1 MKNVLEWLEATSKRL
16 PDKTAVADDQ
26 TSLTFAELRE
36 RAQQLG
42 TWLAARMEPRQAVAL
57 YLERTPETLA
67 AMLGSVYAGGF
78 YAVIDVRHPAA
89 RVQAICT
96 TLQPAVVLTD
106 AAHAEAAAA
115 AFAGSPWEPICV
127 EEIPATEPDR
137 ATLAQRR
144 EQALDIDPLYVN
156 FTSGSTGTPKGVV
169 VCHRSVIDFV
179 PIFVEAMGITED
191 DIHANQAPFD
201 FDVSVKDIYPALCCG
216 STVQIV
222 PRPYFV
228 NPTQLVDYLAEHA
241 CTTLTWAVGAMSF
254 VGVMDAFGY
263 RVPTSVNKVL
273 FSGETMPPKLLRYW
287 MRYLPDATYVNL
299 YGPTEITCNC
309 TYFVIDHPFADD
321 EPIPIGKP
329 FDNESVLLLDEHDQ
343 LVATAD
349 TQGEICVSG
358 TALALGYLGD
368 PERTAAVFVPNPVN
382 GRWSETIYRTGDLGH
397 YGTDGNLVYDGRK
410 DNQIKHLGQRI
421 ELGEI
426 EACALGVD
434 GVEQACVLYDER
446 RKKIRLFYAGLAT
459 TDDVLDHLRALLPS
473 FMVPNTTRQLDA
485 LPLTKNGKIDRSALA
500 NTRRRRNH

>member
-1 MKNVLEWLEATSKRL
+1 MKNVLEWLEATSQRL
-16 PDKTAVADDQ
+16 PDKAAVADDQ

-89 RVQAICT
+89 RVQAICE

-106 AAHAEAAAA
+106 ATHAEAAST
-115 AFAGSPWEPICV
+115 AFAGSPWAPIRI
-127 EEIPATEPDR
+127 EEIPAVEPDH
-137 ATLAQRR
+137 AMLAQRR

-179 PIFVEAMGITED
+179 PVFVEAMGITEK

-228 NPTQLVDYLAEHA
+228 NPTQLVDYLAERA

-254 VGVMDAFGY
+254 VAVMDAFGY
-263 RVPTSVNKVL
+263 RVPATIDKVL
-273 FSGETMPPKLLRYW
+273 FSGEVMPPKLLRYW
-287 MRYLPDATYVNL
+287 MSHLPHASYVNL
-299 YGPTEITCNC
+299 YGPTEVTCNC
-309 TYFVIDHPFADD
+309 TFYPVERPFADD
-321 EPIPIGKP
+321 EVIPIGRP
-329 FDNESVLLLDEHDQ
+329 FANERVMLLDEHDQ
-343 LVATAD
+343 LVIAPD

-358 TALALGYLGD
+358 TALALGYLND
-368 PERTAAVFVPNPVN
+368 PERTAASFVPSPIN
-382 GRWSETIYRTGDLGH
+382 GRWRETIYRTGDLAH
-397 YGTDGNLVYDGRK
+397 LDAEGNLVYDGRK
-410 DNQIKHLGQRI
+410 DHQIKHLGQRI

-426 EACALGVD
+426 EAAALGVE
-434 GVEQACVLYDER
+434 GVSQACALYDER
-446 RKKIRLFYAGLAT
+446 RKKIRLFYAGPAEKDEVLA
-459 TDDVLDHLRALLPS
+459 HLREILPS
-473 FMVPNTTRQLDA
+473 FMVPNTTRRMEQ
-485 LPLTKNGKIDRSALA
+485 LPLTKNGKIDRKALSQ
-500 NTRRRRNH
+500 TRRSRNR